1 MKQVPGIKMT
11 AAIIRHAGHIL
22 LKFYNTP
29 VHAVREVN
37 LLIIYPRQN
46 GFTYTAAKFGMV
58 THVGDGHPP
67 LSTFIYPR
75 QRN

>member
-1 MKQVPGIKMT
+1 MT

-58 THVGDGHPP
+58 THVGDGHPGTHP
-67 LSTFIYPR
+67 YPISYTR
-75 QRN
+75 DRRN